1 MMMVK
6 NSVLSLV
13 AIALLACTATAGSR
27 WTPEQAQAWSK
38 KVGWLVGCNFT
49 PSTAI
54 NQLEMWQTDT
64 FDPATIDRE
73 LGWAEGIGM
82 NSLRV
87 FLHHVAWEQDP
98 NGFLDRM
105 DKFLELAHKH
115 KIGVMFVFFDGCW
128 DPMPRPGKQR
138 TPRPHVHNSGWLQD
152 PGREILSHPAQ
163 LDKLEP
169 YVAAVFGRFAQDDRI
184 HAWDLFNEPE
194 NENRISYGDQGQKLE
209 LPDKAARVQP
219 LLEKVFAWARKAQ
232 PSQPLTVGVWKGRWD
247 KPERWTPIQRLCLE
261 QSDVISFHS
270 YGPLNDMKRCVT
282 DLRPYGR
289 PILCTEFMARGNGST
304 FDPVLPYLRDQN
316 VGAYCWGLVAG
327 KTQTLYPW
335 DSWQKQYTAEPPLWH
350 HDIFRKDGTPFSKKE
365 VEFIR
370 RVTMPTA
377 AGKPSHRGS

>member
-1 MMMVK
+1 MTGHTGLNAARSVTLGSDVLHFTIRVGRGGNRSVVSRVPEEGSLSPRTDEVKIMMMVK
-6 NSVLSLV
+6 NSVLLLV

-54 NQLEMWQTDT
+54 NQLEMWQADT

-82 NSLRV
+82 NSVRV
-87 FLHHVAWEQDP
+87 FLHHIAWEQDP
-98 NGFLDRM
+98 SGFLDRM

-138 TPRPHVHNSGWLQD
+138 SPRPHVHNSGWLQD

-184 HAWDLFNEPE
+184 HAWDLFNERKT
-194 NENRISYGDQGQKLE
+194 RIESAMAIKDRSLSCPTRPHACSLFWKRS
-209 LPDKAARVQP
+209 LPGLARPNLRSRSQ
-219 LLEKVFAWARKAQ
+219 WAF
-232 PSQPLTVGVWKGRWD
+232 GR
-247 KPERWTPIQRLCLE
+247 
-261 QSDVISFHS
+261 
-270 YGPLNDMKRCVT
+270 
-282 DLRPYGR
+282 
-289 PILCTEFMARGNGST
+289 
-304 FDPVLPYLRDQN
+304 
-316 VGAYCWGLVAG
+316 
-327 KTQTLYPW
+327 
-335 DSWQKQYTAEPPLWH
+335 
-350 HDIFRKDGTPFSKKE
+350 
-365 VEFIR
+365 
-370 RVTMPTA
+370 A
-377 AGKPSHRGS
+377 AGTSPSVGLQSSVYAWNSPTSSASTATVHSTT